1 MKQIKFF
8 VRMTATSWILYSLL
22 NLVGMSNGMSLSIAV
37 PAWLLL
43 LTLYDDVVVTK
54 SSKKRVRVQRNGG
67 VGNGLQNTSTNIRH
81 SSR

>member
-1 MKQIKFF
+1 MIKFI
-8 VRMTATSWILYSLL
+8 VRMTASSWILYSLL
-22 NLVGMSNGMSLSIAV
+22 NLVGMSNGMSVSIAV

-54 SSKKRVRVQRNGG
+54 SSRKRVRVQRNGG

>member
-37 PAWLLL
+37 PAWFLL
-43 LTLYDDVVVTK
+43 LTLYDDVVVEKKSRKQVSTK
-54 SSKKRVRVQRNGG
+54 RNGG
-67 VGNGLQNTSTNIRH
+67 IGNGLQNSSANIRH